1 MKSRLKT
8 IYELNTYQLIFKANF
23 LIEIRNSNL
32 FIQITVNLS
41 NNLFELQIALNRKLR
56 NFLVPVLSFIVSI
69 TSSLSNFISAK
80 SNESNSKFIQYNL
93 VNNILIAFKI

>member
-1 MKSRLKT
+1 LKSRLKT